1 MSAITRARTLVERLS
16 RTIALIGLYVLF
28 ATTLLVSTDVVLRKI
43 FGIAFVGSDELGG
56 YALALA
62 TSWALSY
69 AFFEG
74 SHIRV
79 NVLHMTL
86 SPRAKAKAWL
96 DVLAVLVTVALV
108 GTLAWQVWVLA
119 FDSWT
124 FDAVSN
130 TPLRIPLW
138 IPQFIFLAGVLL
150 FLVSAVI
157 VLIESLGLTLHG
169 KYAQTITLI
178 EENEQSRE
186 YTL

>member
-1 MSAITRARTLVERLS
+1 MSYLTSARMLFERLS
-16 RTIALIGLYVLF
+16 RMAALAGLYVLF
-28 ATTLLVSTDVVLRKI
+28 ATTLLVSADVLVRKV
-43 FGIAFVGSDELGG
+43 FGVAFVGADELGG

-69 AFFEG
+69 AFFQG

-86 SPRAKAKAWL
+86 PPRAKAWL
-96 DVLAVLVTVALV
+96 DVLAVLTTVVLI
-108 GTLAWQVWVLA
+108 GILTWQIWVLA

-130 TPLRIPLW
+130 TPLRVPMW

-150 FLVSAVI
+150 FLISAVL
-157 VLIESLGLTLHG
+157 VLLESLGLALQG
-169 KYAQTITLI
+169 KYEETIALV
-178 EENEQSRE
+178 EEDEQAGE

>member
-1 MSAITRARTLVERLS
+1 MPFITNARTLLERLS
-16 RTIALIGLYVLF
+16 RNVALAGLYVLF
-28 ATTLLVSTDVVLRKI
+28 ATALLVSTDVLVRKV
-43 FGIAFVGSDELGG
+43 FGIAFVGADELAG

-86 SPRAKAKAWL
+86 APRPKAWL
-96 DVLAVLVTVALV
+96 DLLAVLVTAVLI
-108 GTLAWQVWVLA
+108 GILAWQVWIIA

-130 TPLRIPLW
+130 TPLRVPMW

-150 FLVSAVI
+150 FFVSAAL
-157 VLIESLGLTLHG
+157 VLLESLSLVLQG
-169 KYAQTITLI
+169 KYEETIKLI
-178 EENEQSRE
+178 EENEQSGE

>member
-1 MSAITRARTLVERLS
+1 MSAITRARTVFERLS
-16 RTIALIGLYVLF
+16 RAAALIGLYVLF
-28 ATTLLVSTDVVLRKI
+28 ATTLLVSADVILRKI

-79 NVLHMTL
+79 NVVHMTL
-86 SPRAKAKAWL
+86 RPRAKAWL

-108 GTLAWQVWVLA
+108 GTLAWQAWVLA

-130 TPLRIPLW
+130 TPLRVPLW

-150 FLVSAVI
+150 FLISAVI
-157 VLIESLGLTLHG
+157 VLIESLGLTLQG

-178 EENEQSRE
+178 EENEPSRE

>member
-1 MSAITRARTLVERLS
+1 MPFITKARILFERLS
-16 RTIALIGLYVLF
+16 RNVALTGLYVLF
-28 ATTLLVSTDVVLRKI
+28 VTALLVSTDVVVRKV
-43 FGIAFVGSDELGG
+43 FGIAFVGADELAG

-79 NVLHMTL
+79 NVLHLTL
-86 SPRAKAKAWL
+86 SPRAKAKL
-96 DVLAVLVTVALV
+96 DVLAVLVTTVLI
-108 GTLAWQVWVLA
+108 GILAWQVWILA

-130 TPLRIPLW
+130 TPLRIPIW
-138 IPQFIFLAGVLL
+138 IPQFIFLAGVVL
-150 FLVSAVI
+150 FLISAAL
-157 VLIESLGLTLHG
+157 VLLESIGLVLNG
-169 KYAQTITLI
+169 RYEETIQLI
-178 EENEQSRE
+178 EESEQSRE

>member
-1 MSAITRARTLVERLS
+1 MPFIVKARILFERLS
-16 RTIALIGLYVLF
+16 RNIALAGLYVLF
-28 ATTLLVSTDVVLRKI
+28 VTALLVSTDVIVRKV
-43 FGIAFVGSDELGG
+43 FGIAFVGADELAG

-62 TSWALSY
+62 TSWSLSY

-86 SPRAKAKAWL
+86 SPRAKASL
-96 DVLAVLVTVALV
+96 DVLAVLVMVALI
-108 GTLAWQVWVLA
+108 GLLAWQVWIVA

-130 TPLRIPLW
+130 TPLRVPMW

-150 FLVSAVI
+150 FLVSAAL
-157 VLIESLGLTLHG
+157 VLVESVGLVLGG
-169 KYAQTITLI
+169 KYEETIRLI
-178 EENEQSRE
+178 EESEQSGE

>member
-1 MSAITRARTLVERLS
+1 MSTITRARTLVERLS

-86 SPRAKAKAWL
+86 PPGAKAWL

-138 IPQFIFLAGVLL
+138 IPQFIFLADVLL